1 MDGKTLA
8 ATRTLTTLLAIAAL
22 CLASCGGKTDCTMLD
37 CFCGTGS
44 VEGYAGS
51 YGNVATG
58 RFPGGHPRSSIFTV
72 NWSGITTAYT
82 PSPFDP

>member
-1 MDGKTLA
+1 
-8 ATRTLTTLLAIAAL
+8 
-22 CLASCGGKTDCTMLD
+22 MLD

>member
-1 MDGKTLA
+1 MWLKNWDM
-8 ATRTLTTLLAIAAL
+8 TRCYQKGSTPDAHSVVGEIT
-22 CLASCGGKTDCTMLD
+22 SDCTMLD
-37 CFCGTGS
+37 SFCGTGS

-58 RFPGGHPRSSIFTV
+58 SFPGGHPRSSIFTV

-82 PSPFDP
+82 ASPFDP